1 MSPSS
6 ADMRRARAAAEAAEW
21 TTRFDSGHL
30 STSERS
36 EFMDW
41 LRESPI
47 HVSEMLQIGR
57 LTSDLRKFNDWGRI
71 VPSGDVSLE
80 TVTRLTD
87 YRAVQAP
94 KRHERTHRVRWLAAI
109 AASLTCVAVFLTVF
123 KQQLWTT
130 DIHTQK
136 DERREITLADGSIV
150 QLSPNTDLRIR
161 LQSHIRSVVMQH
173 GEATF
178 RVAKDPLRPFIVDAA
193 SVKVQAVGTM
203 FSVARNAEAVVV
215 TVAEGRVS
223 VTPAATAA
231 DASRDGAAVGL
242 SLKANERVIVSARG
256 IASPIRHLESVPILD
271 WGDNRLVFEASSVA
285 DVVRQFNRRNTVQI
299 RVIGNALALRTVTG
313 IFDASDPQSFV
324 DFLQSFAGATSN
336 RNGEEILVT
345 QGVTGAGP
353 VVPVR

>member
-21 TTRFDSGHL
+21 TARFDSGHV
-30 STSERS
+30 STSERG

-57 LTSDLRKFNDWGRI
+57 LTSDLSKFDVWGRI
-71 VPSGDVSLE
+71 APAGDVSLE
-80 TVTRLTD
+80 TVTHLTS
-87 YRAVQAP
+87 YRAVQEP
-94 KRHERTHRVRWLAAI
+94 NRHERTHRVWRLAAI
-109 AASLTCVAVFLTVF
+109 AASLMCVAVFLIVF
-123 KQQLWTT
+123 KQQLSTT
-130 DIHTQK
+130 NIHTQN
-136 DERREITLADGSIV
+136 DERREITLADGSVV

-161 LQSHIRSVVMQH
+161 LQSHIRSVVIQH

-193 SVKVQAVGTM
+193 SVKVRAVGTM
-203 FSVARNAEAVVV
+203 FSVSRNAEAVVV

-242 SLKANERVIVSARG
+242 SLKANERVIVSVRG

-271 WGDNRLVFEASSVA
+271 WGNNRLEFEASSVA
-285 DVVRQFNRRNTVQI
+285 DVVKQFNRRNTVQI
-299 RVIGNALALRTVTG
+299 RLIDNALAMRTVTG

-324 DFLQSFAGATSN
+324 DFLQSFAGVTSN

-345 QGVTGAGP
+345 LGRTGVGP

>member
-1 MSPSS
+1 
-6 ADMRRARAAAEAAEW
+6 MRRARAAAEAAEW
-21 TTRFDSGHL
+21 TARFDSGHV
-30 STSERS
+30 STSERT

-57 LTSDLRKFNDWGRI
+57 LTSDLSKFDNWGRI
-71 VPSGDVSLE
+71 APAGDVSLE
-80 TVTRLTD
+80 TVTHLTP
-87 YRAVQAP
+87 YRAVEAP
-94 KRHERTHRVRWLAAI
+94 NRHERTHRVRQLAAI
-109 AASLTCVAVFLTVF
+109 AASLMCVAVYLIVF

-130 DIHTQK
+130 DIHTQN

-150 QLSPNTDLRIR
+150 QLSPDTDLRIR
-161 LQSHIRSVVMQH
+161 LQSHIRSVMIQH

-193 SVKVQAVGTM
+193 SAKIQAVGTM

-215 TVAEGRVS
+215 TVAEGRAS
-223 VTPAATAA
+223 VTPAA

-242 SLKANERVIVSARG
+242 SLTANERVIVSVRG

-271 WGDNRLVFEASSVA
+271 WSDNRLVFEASSVA
-285 DVVRQFNRRNTVQI
+285 DVVKQFNRRNTVQI
-299 RVIGNALALRTVTG
+299 RLIDSALALRTVTG

-336 RNGEEILVT
+336 RNGEEIVVT
-345 QGVTGAGP
+345 LGVTGAGP
-353 VVPVR
+353 IAPVR